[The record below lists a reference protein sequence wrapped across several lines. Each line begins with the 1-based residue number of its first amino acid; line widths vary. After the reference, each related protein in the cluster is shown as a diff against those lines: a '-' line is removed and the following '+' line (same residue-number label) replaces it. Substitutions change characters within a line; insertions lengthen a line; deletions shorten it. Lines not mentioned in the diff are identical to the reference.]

1 MVYRRLKKIDK
12 YCADSKCQIRN
23 LAQVPSIKI
32 LLFCKMPYTFLVEK
46 NFEWYQ
52 LLICIKYWNGQFLI
66 TKSWSLIKHP
76 QTNAIYD
83 SLNKKKTMVILFGF
97 ILANILTEFSF
108 IYLYNIIWKQQDI
121 LENTTKKPLQIMMD
135 ISFNYFLFYFMI

>member
-1 MVYRRLKKIDK
+1 MT
-12 YCADSKCQIRN
+12 
-23 LAQVPSIKI
+23 
-32 LLFCKMPYTFLVEK
+32 YTFLVEK

-52 LLICIKYWNGQFLI
+52 LLIFIKYWNGQFLI

-83 SLNKKKTMVILFGF
+83 SLNKKKTMMILFGF

-121 LENTTKKPLQIMMD
+121 LENTTTKNTLQIMMD